1 MTFTIFLWQ
10 FISPIL
16 HNNLF
21 EDSDLYMKKE
31 NYSNRTIQVKPRFPR
46 AHAVP
51 TACSAQG
58 SRSAPG
64 LLPCIYLA
72 DTFISCGWSLFAW
85 VVAWARLSHAMSS
98 LLHAHLVSDWSPWCV
113 TSPQLGRRKF
123 SQSVLPMQ
131 YERLAPWSPGT
142 RPAGCTT
149 VCLVGISL

>member
-98 LLHAHLVSDWSPWCV
+98 LFHAYYMPILFLIGLLDV
-113 TSPQLGRRKF
+113 
-123 SQSVLPMQ
+123 
-131 YERLAPWSPGT
+131 
-142 RPAGCTT
+142 
-149 VCLVGISL
+149 